1 MVLDEESVSVEGL
14 DRTDRDFLEDA
25 IKDYNAMFSTNWSTD
40 GDDFQNYYKDVSQR
54 MKNREIDILI
64 VVNMFLTG
72 FDATTLNTLWVDKFL
87 QMHGL
92 IQAFSRTNRI
102 LNSVKK
108 YGNIVCFR
116 NLRKQVDASIS
127 LFGDQGACSTVLLR
141 PFDDYY
147 RGYDQDGKHVN
158 GYLDQVR
165 RLLEEFPIE
174 EQIVGETRAKQFI
187 ALFGAILR
195 LRNILT
201 AFDQFADDN
210 TLSERQLQDYKGK
223 YLDIYQQLR
232 RPKEKVQITLDV
244 VFEIELVRQDE
255 INIDYILAM
264 VAKHHEDNNR
274 GKEILVDLE
283 RAIGSSMNLRS
294 KKELIL
300 QFIRSVDP
308 SGDSDLGENW
318 RRYVDEQKKMELEYI
333 I

>member
-1 MVLDEESVSVEGL
+1 M
-14 DRTDRDFLEDA
+14 
-25 IKDYNAMFSTNWSTD
+25 
-40 GDDFQNYYKDVSQR
+40 
-54 MKNREIDILI
+54 
-64 VVNMFLTG
+64 
-72 FDATTLNTLWVDKFL
+72 
-87 QMHGL
+87 
-92 IQAFSRTNRI
+92 
-102 LNSVKK
+102 
-108 YGNIVCFR
+108 
-116 NLRKQVDASIS
+116 
-127 LFGDQGACSTVLLR
+127 
-141 PFDDYY
+141 
-147 RGYDQDGKHVN
+147 
-158 GYLDQVR
+158 
-165 RLLEEFPIE
+165 
-174 EQIVGETRAKQFI
+174 
-187 ALFGAILR
+187 
-195 LRNILT
+195 
-201 AFDQFADDN
+201 
-210 TLSERQLQDYKGK
+210 QDYKGK

-308 SGDSDLGENW
+308 SGDSDLGEDW

>member
-1 MVLDEESVSVEGL
+1 M
-14 DRTDRDFLEDA
+14 
-25 IKDYNAMFSTNWSTD
+25 
-40 GDDFQNYYKDVSQR
+40 
-54 MKNREIDILI
+54 
-64 VVNMFLTG
+64 
-72 FDATTLNTLWVDKFL
+72 
-87 QMHGL
+87 
-92 IQAFSRTNRI
+92 
-102 LNSVKK
+102 
-108 YGNIVCFR
+108 
-116 NLRKQVDASIS
+116 
-127 LFGDQGACSTVLLR
+127 
-141 PFDDYY
+141 
-147 RGYDQDGKHVN
+147 
-158 GYLDQVR
+158 
-165 RLLEEFPIE
+165 
-174 EQIVGETRAKQFI
+174 
-187 ALFGAILR
+187 
-195 LRNILT
+195 RNILT

-308 SGDSDLGENW
+308 SGDSDLGEDW